1 MLPGV
6 LFNSNLI
13 LYGTET
19 DPFPINSS
27 LPTISPT
34 SLTSTAATEAT
45 EGPPTALSGQC
56 LQTRYDKDNI
66 RTVEVTNVITGAKR
80 NEHILTY
87 FLGCLSK
94 HFLSVIS

>member
-27 LPTISPT
+27 FPTISPT
-34 SLTSTAATEAT
+34 FITSTAATEAT
-45 EGPPTALSGQC
+45 EGPPIALSGQC
-56 LQTRYDKDNI
+56 LQTRYDKDII
-66 RTVEVTNVITGAKR
+66 RTVEVTNAKH
-80 NEHILTY
+80 NMKILSTY

-94 HFLSVIS
+94 HLLSVIS

>member
-1 MLPGV
+1 MLTGV

-27 LPTISPT
+27 LPTISST
-34 SLTSTAATEAT
+34 FITSTATTEAT
-45 EGPPTALSGQC
+45 KGPPTALSGQC
-56 LQTRYDKDNI
+56 LKTRYDEDII

-80 NEHILTY
+80 NMKIL
-87 FLGCLSK
+87 
-94 HFLSVIS
+94 